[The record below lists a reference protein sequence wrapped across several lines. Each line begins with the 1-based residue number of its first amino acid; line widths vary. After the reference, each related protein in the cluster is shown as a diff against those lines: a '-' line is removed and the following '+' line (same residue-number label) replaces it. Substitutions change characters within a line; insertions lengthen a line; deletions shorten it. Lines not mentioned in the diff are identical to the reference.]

1 MQQQKCPEKQTS
13 NSSLFIRL
21 ISFLYHCCTS
31 SSCFYALWM
40 QFLHIHLFMFPFF
53 ASFSLSVIRIS
64 VRISV
69 SKMISRC
76 RKETLNLSF
85 EELSK
90 IKTIF
95 VNNNQVQCK
104 RGRKWALDSYIVL
117 QRSYLPK
124 QISNWKIY
132 IGRNAGV
139 RLENLQIFFKSVWFS
154 LTFLTL
160 GRM

>member
-1 MQQQKCPEKQTS
+1 
-13 NSSLFIRL
+13 
-21 ISFLYHCCTS
+21 
-31 SSCFYALWM
+31 
-40 QFLHIHLFMFPFF
+40 MFPFF

-90 IKTIF
+90 MKKIF

-104 RGRKWALDSYIVL
+104 RGEKMGIGQLYCSAEELS
-117 QRSYLPK
+117 PK
-124 QISNWKIY
+124 I
-132 IGRNAGV
+132 
-139 RLENLQIFFKSVWFS
+139 NL
-154 LTFLTL
+154 
-160 GRM
+160 